1 MHLLQAAI
9 QGYRSL
15 KRIEI
20 PLADLT
26 ACIGPNGSGKS
37 SFLGALKLFFEP
49 SSRVDELD
57 FWSGTANETAE
68 RISIIVTF
76 TELDHAERERFSGFL
91 SGENGSLTF
100 ERRFEEPGQGVY
112 LAQRLAVPQFSTIRM
127 LQRSHRDEYNNLVLS
142 NEFEG
147 LELASSKD
155 DAFQKMTAWEQA
167 NPDRCELRDEEVSIL
182 DDLLKSLTF
191 VSVSAFEDPSA
202 HVDAEGQGAVS
213 RLLAKVVDQTRV
225 QAQLQQIADDAVGQS
240 DQILTEAS
248 DGFEEFAQL
257 MEGMLDRF
265 APGCRLSVS
274 WIKPEVKSSR
284 PRLAVDVETSDGL
297 ARPLDYQGHGVQRA
311 LMYAALAAQAE
322 GQEVEGETVLLL
334 IEEPEAFQH
343 PLSCRVLANTLRELS
358 GRNYQ
363 IVYSTHSPSFIHPE
377 LVDGLRIFHRAD
389 PTGFGASTSVESLGG
404 DSLLIEWVR
413 IFEGEDYTIESV
425 LARLKAHLPPQVL
438 EGLFARACI
447 LVEGDE
453 DEAIVRGAALR
464 EALDLDATGLAVIQT
479 NGKTGMPNVLAFYGM
494 AGIST
499 YPIFDLDRGKNEGDQ
514 HREAEDQI
522 LRALGELGEATRG
535 VHEQYACWEHDL
547 TSQLEGDIGDPYQE
561 MLHQAATT
569 FGYLSSRGRKVP
581 AVIAELLHLTDR
593 EGIESP
599 TLTAISQRLREIAAI
614 VS

>member
-15 KRIEI
+15 KEVEI
-20 PLADLT
+20 SLSSLT

-57 FWSGTANETAE
+57 FWSGTANETAD
-68 RISIIVTF
+68 RISIVVTF
-76 TELDHAERERFSGFL
+76 TELDDAERERFSGFVEEE
-91 SGENGSLTF
+91 SGSLTF

-112 LAQRLAVPQFSTIRM
+112 LAQRFAVPHFSTIRM
-127 LQRSHRDEYNNLVLS
+127 LQRSHKDEYNQLVRS

-147 LELASSKD
+147 LELATSKT

-167 NPDRCELRDEEVSIL
+167 NADHCELRDEEVSIL
-182 DDLLKSLTF
+182 DDLLQSLTF
-191 VSVSAFEDPSA
+191 VSVGAFEDPSA
-202 HVDAEGQGAVS
+202 HVAAEGEGAVS
-213 RLLAKVVDQTRV
+213 RLLAKVVDQTQV
-225 QAQLQQIADDAVGQS
+225 QAQLQEIADDAVGQS

-248 DGFEEFAQL
+248 EGFEEFTQL
-257 MEGMLDRF
+257 MDGMLDRF

-274 WIKPEVKSSR
+274 WVKPEVKSSR

-322 GQEVEGETVLLL
+322 GEEVEGESVLLL

-363 IVYSTHSPSFIHPE
+363 IVYSTHSPFFIHPE
-377 LVDGLRIFHRAD
+377 FVDGLHIFHRAD
-389 PTGFGASTSVESLGG
+389 QTGRGASTSVESLDG
-404 DSLLIEWVR
+404 DSLLTEWVR
-413 IFEGEDYTIESV
+413 IFGGDGYTIESV
-425 LARLKAHLPPQVL
+425 MGRLKAHLPPRVL

-464 EALDLDATGLAVIQT
+464 EGIDLDATGVAVIQT
-479 NGKTGMPNVLAFYGM
+479 NGKTGMPNVLAFYVM
-494 AGIST
+494 AGIAA

-514 HREAEDQI
+514 HREAEHQI
-522 LRALGELGEATRG
+522 LRALGDPGEATQGIHR
-535 VHEQYACWEHDL
+535 QYACWEHDL
-547 TSQLEGDIGDPYQE
+547 TSQLEGDIGDSYRE
-561 MLHQAATT
+561 MLRQAATS
-569 FGYLSSRGRKVP
+569 FGYPPSRGRKVP
-581 AVIAELLHLTDR
+581 AVIAELLHLTDSG
-593 EGIESP
+593 GIESP
-599 TLTAISQRLREIAAI
+599 TLIAISQRLREIATS